1 MSATADV
8 LDCDLLVIGAGMAGL
23 SAAGWAAER
32 GAKVVVVE
40 RAADVGGSAFLS
52 GGVVW
57 TATSPGRMALY
68 GGGDMGLANHVLDT
82 YPAALDW
89 LRRRGVSV
97 SPAMSVLHGRGYQID
112 IIEHLR
118 GCVRMVEQAGGAVAL
133 ETETQSLL
141 TDSSGGVIGA
151 RTTHP
156 DGDIEIHAS
165 ATLIATG
172 GFQASSEMRA
182 RYIHPHAREMLLRSN
197 PYSDGAGIRLGLE
210 AGATMNDSNPGFY
223 GHLVSESR
231 EWGLERHYTGLSQY
245 HSDQSL
251 LINEAGQRFCDE
263 TTGDHTNTY
272 HTLLQPDAR
281 AICFWDDRVHKAYAT
296 QSVVE
301 TAPPLD
307 KMQVALDNGGKGVIA
322 ATLDEVA
329 AFANAQGFDGAAVVR
344 TINDYNERTRN
355 GWETLVPA
363 RADVCLP
370 YDRAPFYALVVHPAI
385 TFTFGGLIIDG
396 DGRAL
401 DREGRPITGLYAAG
415 SDAGGAYGTGYA
427 GGLALAMTFGIRA
440 AKAAGWNQEPH
451 GMGS

>member
-1 MSATADV
+1 MSASPDV
-8 LDCDLLVIGAGMAGL
+8 LECDLLVIGAGMAGL

-68 GGGDMGLANHVLDT
+68 GGGDMALASHVLDT
-82 YPAALDW
+82 YPIALDW

-97 SPAMSVLHGRGYQID
+97 SAAMSVLHGRGYQID

-118 GCVRMVEQAGGAVAL
+118 GCARMVEQAGGAIAL
-133 ETETQSLL
+133 ETETQALL
-141 TDSSGGVIGA
+141 TDSSGAVIGA

-156 DGDIEIHAS
+156 DGDIEIRAA

-172 GFQASSEMRA
+172 GFQASPDMRA
-182 RYIHPHAREMLLRSN
+182 RYIHPNAREMLLRSN
-197 PYSDGAGIRLGLE
+197 PLSDGAGIRLGLE
-210 AGATMNDSNPGFY
+210 VGATMNEANPGFY

-251 LINEAGQRFCDE
+251 LINETGERFCDE

-272 HTLLQPDAR
+272 HTVLQPGSR

-301 TAPPLD
+301 SAPPLD
-307 KMQVALDNGGKGVIA
+307 KMQVALDNGGKGIVA
-322 ATLDEVA
+322 ATLEEVA

-344 TINDYNERTRN
+344 TIIVYNECTRH
-355 GWETLVPA
+355 GWETLAPG
-363 RADVCLP
+363 RADVCRP
-370 YDRAPFYALVVHPAI
+370 YERAPFYALVVHPAI
-385 TFTFGGLIIDG
+385 TFTFGGLVIDG

-401 DREGRPITGLYAAG
+401 DGEGRVIKGLFAAG
-415 SDAGGAYGTGYA
+415 SDAGGAYGSGYA
-427 GGLALAMTFGIRA
+427 GGLALAMTYGIRA
-440 AKAAGWNQEPH
+440 AKAAGWSHEPH
-451 GMGS
+451 GTGS